1 MSCVNSNP
9 IKYDLKFVAVF
20 KIFNTEITS
29 NLFPGMITQGLV
41 SHRRVTSEND
51 LYHRRMTDNRRMIDI
66 ISFNV

>member
-1 MSCVNSNP
+1 MNWVKSNP

-20 KIFNTEITS
+20 KVFNTEIMS
-29 NLFPGMITQGLV
+29 NLFLGMITQGLV
-41 SHRRVTSEND
+41 SHRRMTSENN